1 MTGSRNDK
9 KDTLLSLYQDKRTV
23 FRLVDV
29 AMIASETDRR
39 SLAKKLNYYV
49 GKGELQN
56 PRKGI
61 YTKPGYNPEELACRV
76 YSPSYV
82 SLEYVL
88 ARSGVIFQYDQQ
100 LTVVTYLSRTI
111 EMDDLSF
118 RYRKIKD
125 KVLANGMGIAQ
136 TAGQATMASAERA
149 FLDMLYL
156 DPGFYFDNP
165 GILDRKLLKKLLPV
179 YQSKALSKRASK
191 IVGDD

>member
-29 AMIASETDRR
+29 AMITGETDRR

-49 GKGELQN
+49 GKGALQN

-61 YTKPGYNPEELACRV
+61 YTKPDYNPEELACRV
-76 YSPSYV
+76 YSPSYI

-88 ARSGVIFQYDQQ
+88 ARSGVIFQYHQQ
-100 LTVVTYLSRTI
+100 FTVVSYLSRTI
-111 EMDDLSF
+111 EVDDLSF

-136 TAGQATMASAERA
+136 TPGQATMASAERA